1 MFRRTNQTRKRTLS
15 DHEKRIRFFTW
26 LSVLIVI
33 VFTIGLFLLINL
45 QQIVHH

>member
-1 MFRRTNQTRKRTLS
+1 MFRRTNQTRKRTPS

-26 LSVLIVI
+26 LSILIVI

-45 QQIVHH
+45 QQIIRH

>member
-1 MFRRTNQTRKRTLS
+1 MFRRANQTRKRTPS

-26 LSVLIVI
+26 LSILLVI